1 MAKPLAI
8 KDGDTVIVRK
18 VFFNPTTG
26 AVQHLDMEVITMAN
40 QTNPKHY
47 KGVVIKGV
55 EVQPADIIEAY
66 FPNDGLLS
74 QAAKYLLR
82 AGRKP
87 DVSYLSDVGKCL
99 WWCARA
105 ILSKGGTIDLPPQA
119 AYENTT
125 FDGKTGLSPR
135 TTRKKKK

>member
-1 MAKPLAI
+1 MSNNTI
-8 KDGDTVIVRK
+8 
-18 VFFNPTTG
+18 NPS
-26 AVQHLDMEVITMAN
+26 
-40 QTNPKHY
+40 HY
-47 KGVVIKGV
+47 KGILINGH

-87 DVSYLSDVGKCL
+87 EESYLGDVGKCL

-105 ILSKGGTIDLPPQA
+105 ILKNGGTIDLPPGATTKLVTINGQILPQFSRA
-119 AYENTT
+119 A
-125 FDGKTGLSPR
+125 
-135 TTRKKKK
+135 KKRVKK

>member
-1 MAKPLAI
+1 
-8 KDGDTVIVRK
+8 
-18 VFFNPTTG
+18 
-26 AVQHLDMEVITMAN
+26 MAN
-40 QTNPKHY
+40 QTNPQHY
-47 KGVVIKGV
+47 KWVIIKGV

-87 DVSYLSDVGKCL
+87 DASYLADVGKAL

-105 ILSKGGTIDLPPQA
+105 LLHKGGSIDLPPV
-119 AYENTT
+119 
-125 FDGKTGLSPR
+125 D
-135 TTRKKKK
+135 KKKVTVDGRPVTATKGSRK